1 MKSRVHMSSCG
12 YSFCISFFHLKRE
25 SGSRRLYN
33 FIQHTFGRRTTVTAL
48 CNSLLQIHIL
58 REILDAVSVM
68 ASPPSPLPPD
78 PMGASV
84 RCKDPSRDPELSSK
98 IERLLQAEMM
108 TMRAG
113 IDPAVGGWSGGWHAG
128 HTNQM
133 ISSRASEFQVS
144 KTAWMI
150 HARHPL

>member
-1 MKSRVHMSSCG
+1 M
-12 YSFCISFFHLKRE
+12 
-25 SGSRRLYN
+25 
-33 FIQHTFGRRTTVTAL
+33 
-48 CNSLLQIHIL
+48 LQIHIL

-68 ASPPSPLPPD
+68 ASPPSGPLPPGSSTD

-113 IDPAVGGWSGGWHAG
+113 IDPAVGGWSGGGGTPGRPTRWSAAE
-128 HTNQM
+128 QA
-133 ISSRASEFQVS
+133 SSR
-144 KTAWMI
+144 
-150 HARHPL
+150 